1 MRRLLPLLL
10 IVVLTSCK
18 VGPNYK
24 RPAVATPALHRGDT
38 SPTPTPASL
47 ADTKWFDL
55 FQDEALQGLIKEAL
69 AANYDIRIAAQ
80 RILDFEGQ
88 VTATRS
94 RIFPQFG
101 LASETSRTG
110 TKAPVTSTIA
120 GLGSASWEID
130 LFGRL
135 RRATEASQAELL
147 ASKENQNFV
156 IQSLVA
162 RVAALYFN
170 LLDYDTELAYV
181 KQSII
186 TRTASARLVRARV
199 EGGVASVLELD
210 QAESLIAS
218 ATATQAQLDRLI
230 TQTENEISFLL
241 ALIDRRP
248 DIREAEQQLV
258 AANARVGVAKAAFFP
273 TIVLTAAGGYQTV
286 DLFNVISR
294 SGGAYSMGATVDL
307 PIFDAG
313 RRQGNYRSAQ
323 AQFQGVL
330 VNYQRTIGN
339 AFREVSD
346 GLVGYQKAKEFRVS
360 QEQFANTLR
369 HQSQIAESRYRGG
382 VASFLEVLDTERER
396 LNAEQTLA
404 QAQRDELVSL
414 VTLYQALGGG
424 WQ

>member
-1 MRRLLPLLL
+1 
-10 IVVLTSCK
+10 
-18 VGPNYK
+18 
-24 RPAVATPALHRGDT
+24 LHRGDT

-88 VTATRS
+88 VTSTRS

-135 RRATEASQAELL
+135 RRATEAAQAELL
-147 ASKENQNFV
+147 ASQENQNFV

-241 ALIDRRP
+241 ARQPGPIARGKVLTAQYQPPDVPAGLPSALIDRRP